1 MMGQDTDIVAGVVG
15 VGSMG
20 QHHARVYGSLPNVE
34 LAGVSDVDDEQAAE
48 VAAEHGTRALERSE
62 LLETADAVSVAV
74 PTQFHYEIAREC
86 LTSGTDVLVEKP
98 FVRTLANGRELVRLA
113 EEHDR
118 ILQVGHIERFNP
130 AVRTLADILT
140 DQEIIALKCE
150 RLGPPTGRDIDD
162 SAVLDLMI
170 HDIDIV
176 LAIVGES
183 PTSITGAGVRGN
195 QHATATLQFGSD
207 VIAELTASRLTQ
219 RKVRKLDIVTEESLI
234 NVDYIDRSIEIHR
247 ASTPEYV
254 SEDDDVRYRHGS
266 VVERP
271 MVDSE
276 EPLRNELS
284 SFVES
289 VRTRSEPKVTG
300 EDGIEALHIARQ
312 TDRVGDTESRY
323 LDLRAPS
330 EVSLD

>member
-20 QHHARVYGSLPNVE
+20 QHHARVYGSLPDVE

-48 VAAEHGTRALERSE
+48 VAAEHGTHALERSE

-74 PTQFHYEIAREC
+74 PTQFHHEIAREC